1 VDSPESWRWIWMVA
15 AFLFTVGEMASPGSF
30 FLFPFA
36 AGALV
41 AAVLA
46 FAGVGVGF
54 EWVAFV
60 GVSAGAFAAL
70 RPIARRL
77 DQGGP
82 AAGIGANR
90 LIGETAIVLDSIGPG
105 DLGLIR
111 VDREEWRAESLDGSP
126 IAAGTPVRVV
136 EVRGTRAVVWP
147 TALDEPDRPAL
158 G

>member
-46 FAGVGVGF
+46 FA
-54 EWVAFV
+54 